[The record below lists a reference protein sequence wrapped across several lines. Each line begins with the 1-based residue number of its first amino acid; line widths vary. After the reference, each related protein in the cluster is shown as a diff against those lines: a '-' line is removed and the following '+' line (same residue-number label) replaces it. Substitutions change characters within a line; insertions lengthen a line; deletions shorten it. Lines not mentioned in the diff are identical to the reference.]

1 MPVTECCD
9 TALSNFECCVTG
21 RADCGWLGQRKDSDL
36 DGPLFSSISVKNVV
50 ETKKN
55 VVDQHPSVKPGRHSK
70 IDFIVFVNIVSHV
83 CDMQA
88 SEIFAEEMTFFAY
101 SVL

>member
-1 MPVTECCD
+1 MAQRYARDLPVTECCD
-9 TALSNFECCVTG
+9 TALSNFKCCVTG
-21 RADCGWLGQRKDSDL
+21 RADGGWTDL
-36 DGPLFSSISVKNVV
+36 FFPPFRSKTLLRP
-50 ETKKN
+50 KKN